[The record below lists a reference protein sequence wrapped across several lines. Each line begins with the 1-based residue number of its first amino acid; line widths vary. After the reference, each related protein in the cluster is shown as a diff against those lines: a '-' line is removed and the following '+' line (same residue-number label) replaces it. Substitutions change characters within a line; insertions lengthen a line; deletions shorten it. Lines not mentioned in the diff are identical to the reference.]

1 MTNQDISALLDRHLS
16 DWLGSGPDS
25 PCLRERMADAIREAV
40 AAQDKLWADGNA
52 TLRHERDAAIAHAER
67 ARSEYENMN
76 AAYQQLAEQHAEL
89 AAWKESALAV
99 EASWDCQ
106 AVGKLLGLPLG
117 SDIRAGI
124 EPGIRALLAR
134 LP

>member
-1 MTNQDISALLDRHLS
+1 MTPLTPDFLEELIGGLSSARIIVGKHYGDHAAMVYMRLGQIMEILPELKSDLD
-16 DWLGSGPDS
+16 
-25 PCLRERMADAIREAV
+25 
-40 AAQDKLWADGNA
+40 
-52 TLRHERDAAIAHAER
+52 T
-67 ARSEYENMN
+67 
-76 AAYQQLAEQHAEL
+76 L

-106 AVGKLLGLPLG
+106 AVGKLLGIPLG